1 MDFLDSLVL
10 PQSSE
15 HITLLHY
22 MLMLVFFLFIP
33 FISVLFGGV
42 SLSLIY
48 RFRGTKESNPLFT
61 RFSRDLIET
70 LTINKSIGIILGI
83 VPVITAVLIFAQLL
97 HTTGAGTVALL
108 SFAFIF
114 NTIGI
119 ILIYTYRY
127 SFTMHSVF
135 NSIKGYNPNEEVH
148 HAIRKY
154 YEGTNLL
161 SNKSAIPGIIFLF
174 IALWLF
180 VTGITV
186 ALYPETWNDPLRI
199 FYSLFSWKV
208 LANFFQFLA
217 ASFAITGAAILFAF
231 FYWEGGKA
239 GLDDEYREFVRT
251 TAIKVTFTAAVLQPL
266 FLIVSVA
273 ALPVN
278 ALSTSMFGFAAL
290 SLFLLFLA
298 YNYLYAMVKE
308 SSVKYSGHLFFV
320 LLFAIIALVIK
331 DQLAMSNSTKVQT
344 AVLSANFDKYLADLK
359 GTGTVVEVSGEEIFQ
374 VRCAS
379 CHKFDVKLV
388 GPPYKETVPKYEGKV
403 NDLVGFILNPV
414 KVNPAYPP
422 MPNPG
427 LKPNEAKAVAEYIL
441 KTYKTK

>member
-48 RFRGTKESNPLFT
+48 RFRGIKESNPLFT

-135 NSIKGYNPNEEVH
+135 NSIKEYNPNEEVH

-266 FLIVSVA
+266 FLIVSVI

-278 ALSTSMFGFAAL
+278 AFSTSMFGFAAL